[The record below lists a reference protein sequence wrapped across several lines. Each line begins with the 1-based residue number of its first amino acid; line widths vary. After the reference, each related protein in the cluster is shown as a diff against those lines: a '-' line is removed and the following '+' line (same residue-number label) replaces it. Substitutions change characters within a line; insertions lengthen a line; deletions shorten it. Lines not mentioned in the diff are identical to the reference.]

1 MLVKIG
7 NIFILIL
14 YILSGIKKLF
24 SFNSTVNALKS
35 KFPINMPMIF
45 YKLAIVG
52 VIILLTIGSLFLN
65 YSIFTEKYKK
75 ESSYVI
81 ILFIAFTIAATLL
94 FHLPTDQAQQIQF
107 LKNLSIIGGFI
118 LLLSITSRG
127 IKIF

>member
-45 YKLAIVG
+45 YRLAIIG
-52 VIILLTIGSLFLN
+52 VIILLIIGSLFLN
-65 YSIFTEKYKK
+65 YSIFTDKYKRIFLCNNSIYSFYY
-75 ESSYVI
+75 SSNI
-81 ILFIAFTIAATLL
+81 IISFTNRSSTTNTI
-94 FHLPTDQAQQIQF
+94 F
-107 LKNLSIIGGFI
+107 KNLSIIGGFT